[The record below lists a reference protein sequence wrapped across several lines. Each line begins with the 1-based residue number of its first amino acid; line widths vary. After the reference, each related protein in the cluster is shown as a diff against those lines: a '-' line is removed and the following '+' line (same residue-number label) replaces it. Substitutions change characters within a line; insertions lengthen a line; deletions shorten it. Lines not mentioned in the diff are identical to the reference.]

1 MLTSPPTHTKEL
13 REFGIF
19 LLLFGALA
27 AETFLVP
34 QTASLRP
41 WVEGERL
48 PLVGALVEQEP
59 AISEPVEETETV
71 QGFPDRPPTLVSL
84 LEDSDHLNGFFSGLR
99 DLELGQRAE
108 PVRVL
113 HFGDSTIAADG
124 IPGVVR
130 ERLQKRFGRRG
141 PGFIPG
147 RVDTRWVFR
156 PGLVRQFTGDWEH
169 WNLTQGG
176 APSRRYGLAGMPARI
191 ESAGT
196 LRLGFKTPSGEF
208 ELQHDFSLAVQLQ
221 PEGGTLR
228 WGPVGGAKQVFST
241 QYRRV
246 KDHDLFLQV
255 PEGAGQIEIE
265 ALGDG
270 PVGLYGLSLEKNQ
283 PGITWETLGVAG
295 SSIGS
300 MRRQDVS
307 HLKRAVAART
317 PSLIVY
323 QTGGNALGYDSF
335 LLGDGH
341 LYKGGYLNILGR
353 LRAGA
358 PDADCLVV
366 GPLDQGLRQRG
377 QILSKPEISRMISVQ
392 RLAAAEAGCAFWDAR
407 AVMGGDGGFARW
419 MDHEPALT
427 WTDLMHL
434 SQAGSVLMGERL
446 TDAILIAFAAWEGA
460 VSPVAIESKP

>member
-27 AETFLVP
+27 AETFLLP

-48 PLVGALVEQEP
+48 PLVGALVELEP
-59 AISEPVEETETV
+59 AVPEVPEKTV
-71 QGFPDRPPTLVSL
+71 QGFPDRPPALVSP
-84 LEDSDHLNGFFSGLR
+84 LEDSDNLTGFFGALQA
-99 DLELGQRAE
+99 LELGERTA

-130 ERLQKRFGRRG
+130 ARLQKRFGSRG
-141 PGFIPG
+141 PGFVPG

-156 PGLVRQFTGDWEH
+156 PGLVRQATGDWEH

-191 ESAGT
+191 ASAGT
-196 LRLGFKTPSGEF
+196 LRLGFKTPSDDF
-208 ELQHDFSLAVQLQ
+208 DLQQEFSLALQLQ
-221 PEGGTLR
+221 PEGGTIR
-228 WGPVGGAKQVFST
+228 WGPVGGEKQVFST
-241 QYRRV
+241 EYQRV
-246 KDHDLFLQV
+246 KDHDLFLKV
-255 PEGAGQIEIE
+255 EEGAGQIEVE

-270 PVGLYGLSLEKNQ
+270 PVGIYGLSLEKDQ
-283 PGITWETLGVAG
+283 PGVTWETLGVAG

-307 HLKRAVAART
+307 HLKRAVAARA

-335 LLGDGH
+335 LLGDGD
-341 LYKGGYLNILGR
+341 LYKSGYLTILGR

-366 GPLDQGLRQRG
+366 APLDQGLRQRG

-392 RLAAAEAGCAFWDAR
+392 RVAAKEAGCAFWDAR
-407 AVMGGDGGFARW
+407 AVMGGDGGFGRW

-434 SQAGSVLMGERL
+434 SQAGSILMGERL
-446 TDAILIAFAAWEGA
+446 TDAIMMQFTVWEG
-460 VSPVAIESKP
+460 VNPSLAIEGKP